1 MSTVREI
8 FEVHLPKG
16 IGANV
21 ERARSV
27 NAIYQFD
34 ISGDNG
40 GTWVLD
46 LTKDNDWI
54 SEGASD
60 SAQCTI
66 QVSADDWVAIMNKEL
81 NAMQAFMMGKLRIS
95 GDMGLATKLQTV
107 FSMA

>member
-34 ISGDNG
+34 ISGDDG
-40 GTWVLD
+40 GTWVL
-46 LTKDNDWI
+46 
-54 SEGASD
+54 
-60 SAQCTI
+60 
-66 QVSADDWVAIMNKEL
+66 
-81 NAMQAFMMGKLRIS
+81 
-95 GDMGLATKLQTV
+95 
-107 FSMA
+107 